1 MKRELAKV
9 SQTTAILVEINENKV
24 GPSVRALVEVTA
36 EEILTEAR
44 KKSWLWILVP
54 LHAKEKQK
62 ASGWTGINISFRNE
76 VQVAQDV
83 IGYNF
88 ASKTSD
94 VNELRYW
101 YGESDIV
108 WSYTG
113 LQI

>member
-9 SQTTAILVEINENKV
+9 SQTTAILVEINENNV
-24 GPSVRALVEVTA
+24 GPRVRALVEVTA

-83 IGYNF
+83 IG
-88 ASKTSD
+88 
-94 VNELRYW
+94 
-101 YGESDIV
+101 
-108 WSYTG
+108 
-113 LQI
+113 